1 MSQVLGRV
9 LVAVVFGIAAS
20 LAWGEAA
27 RLGQQAEVWQHLVAL
42 ENDVP
47 APPPAPAALAWV
59 PASLRSGVDPGAQQ
73 KATGD
78 YWLARYQDLVRTRG
92 GDPDPV
98 VMHTAANAAY
108 RAARQPG
115 DTGTEAAQRLDA
127 VLETYAHVLEADGAH
142 ADAAWN
148 YEFVARTRDLLARAR
163 IVGPRRASPDAPG
176 LKPPPAKLTVH
187 GVPGGPPPDARG
199 EAFDTIAPMD
209 FGDREAQPEPTPG
222 TTLKRKG

>member
-1 MSQVLGRV
+1 MTQVLARV
-9 LVAVVFGIAAS
+9 LAAVVFGIAAS
-20 LAWGEAA
+20 WSWGEAA
-27 RLGQQAEVWQHLVAL
+27 RLGRQADVWQQLVAL

-47 APPPAPAALAWV
+47 APPPAPEAVAWLPARLRPAA
-59 PASLRSGVDPGAQQ
+59 DPGAQQ

-78 YWLARYQDLVRTRG
+78 YWLSRYDDLVRTRG

-108 RAARQPG
+108 RVARQPG
-115 DTGTEAAQRLDA
+115 DTGTAAAERLDP
-127 VLETYAHVLEADGAH
+127 VLEAYANVLKAEGGH

-148 YEFVARTRDLLARAR
+148 YEFVARTRDILARAR
-163 IVGPRRASPDAPG
+163 LAGPRRASPESPG

-187 GVPGGPPPDARG
+187 GMPGAPPAEAKG
-199 EAFDTIAPMD
+199 EAFETIAPMD

>member
-1 MSQVLGRV
+1 MTQVVGRV
-9 LVAVVFGIAAS
+9 LVAVLFAAAAS
-20 LAWGEAA
+20 FAWAEAA
-27 RLGQQAEVWQHLVAL
+27 RLGQQADVWQQLVAL

-47 APPPAPAALAWV
+47 APPPTPDALAWV
-59 PASLRSGVDPGAQQ
+59 PASLRPAADPGAQQ

-78 YWLARYQDLVRTRG
+78 YWLARYDDLVRTRG

-108 RAARQPG
+108 RVARRPG
-115 DTGTEAAQRLDA
+115 DTGTEAAARLDA
-127 VLETYAHVLEADGAH
+127 VLEGYANVLKADGAH

-148 YEFVARTRDLLARAR
+148 YEFVTRTRDILARAR
-163 IVGPRRASPDAPG
+163 IVGPRRAAPDSPG
-176 LKPPPAKLTVH
+176 LKPPPARLSVH
-187 GVPGGPPPDARG
+187 GLPGAPPPEAKG
-199 EAFDTIAPMD
+199 EEFETIAPMD